1 MENYLI
7 SINLLNTRSKKD
19 RNRFHYLIR
28 STNEIVES
36 SDGKERR
43 VVNGAN
49 AETRRRQTTRSQ
61 LVPLPSRSRAFSF
74 TFSLATY
81 PPPPPSP
88 RRPRRPGCAY
98 PPNAI

>member
-19 RNRFHYLIR
+19 RNRFHYIIR
-28 STNEIVES
+28 FTNEIVES

-49 AETRRRQTTRSQ
+49 AETRQTTRSQ

-81 PPPPPSP
+81 PPPPPPP